1 MFIAVDSDRQKF
13 DFVFFVFVGKQEV
26 NGANGSFRGDCVPRN
41 WGQGELLPLCFVR
54 CCLVGVENNFLKI
67 LFIKKNVLLIQHN
80 TNRHTKNVSKSLIG
94 TYYLF
99 FSFNKNT
106 LKQST

>member
-54 CCLVGVENNFLKI
+54 CCLVGVKHNFLKSKFC
-67 LFIKKNVLLIQHN
+67 LFKKMVILIQHH
-80 TNRHTKNVSKSLIG
+80 TNGHTKMYQNLELVLVITNFLI
-94 TYYLF
+94 
-99 FSFNKNT
+99 
-106 LKQST
+106 

>member
-1 MFIAVDSDRQKF
+1 MNSNLLVMFIAVDSDRQKF

-26 NGANGSFRGDCVPRN
+26 NGANGSFWGDCVPRN

-67 LFIKKNVLLIQHN
+67 LFIKKMFYLYN
-80 TNRHTKNVSKSLIG
+80 TTQIG
-94 TYYLF
+94 T
-99 FSFNKNT
+99 
-106 LKQST
+106 LKMSQNL